1 LWKGQV
7 ESWQVGILQPFN
19 PSTLKPPQLARVE
32 VLTCKSYYLVS
43 KTMSLSLKQLTVY
56 LTLLGLGGGA
66 GVLGSRY
73 LMAEQQVARPPEAV
87 PAVLQPLSSQPSGRP
102 PEANLNFIAEAVDR
116 VGPAV
121 VRIDSARQVSSKDIP
136 EPFKNPFFRRFFG
149 NEMPLPE
156 QRKPLERGTGS
167 GFIISSDGRMITN
180 AHVVAS
186 AQSVKVTLKDG
197 RTFDGRVVGVDPVT
211 DVAVVKI
218 DAKNLPTVRIGTAE
232 KLIPG
237 EWAIA
242 IGNPL
247 GLDNTVTVGII
258 SALDRSSS
266 QVGVPEK
273 RVSFIQTDAAINPGN
288 SGGPLLNA
296 RGEVIGINTAIR
308 AGAQGLGFA
317 IPIETAQR
325 IANQLFTKGRVEHP
339 FLGIQMV
346 TLTPDLRKEIN
357 QDNDAGFKVTQDTG
371 VVIVRVAKNS
381 PAQAAGL
388 QPGDIIQK
396 VGGKPV
402 KSAAQVQ
409 EQVEASTVGAVLEV
423 EVTRQGKK
431 QSLQVRP
438 GAFPSQESE

>member
-1 LWKGQV
+1 
-7 ESWQVGILQPFN
+7 
-19 PSTLKPPQLARVE
+19 
-32 VLTCKSYYLVS
+32 
-43 KTMSLSLKQLTVY
+43 MSLSLKQLTLY
-56 LTLLGLGGGA
+56 LTLLGLGGGM

-73 LMAEQQVARPPEAV
+73 LMAEQQVANPPETV
-87 PAVLQPLSSQPSGRP
+87 PAVLKPLSSQPSGRP
-102 PEANLNFIAEAVDR
+102 PEANINFIAEAAER

-121 VRIDSARQVSSKDIP
+121 VRIDSSRKVSSQDIP

-149 NEMPLPE
+149 NEMPPPE
-156 QRKPLERGTGS
+156 QRVERGTGS

-180 AHVVAS
+180 AHVLGGAN
-186 AQSVKVTLKDG
+186 SVKVTLKDG
-197 RTFDGRVVGVDPVT
+197 RTFQGRVIGVDPVT

-218 DAKNLPTVRIGTAE
+218 DAKNLPTVRLGTSE

-296 RGEVIGINTAIR
+296 KGEVIGINTAIR

-339 FLGIQMV
+339 YLGIKMV
-346 TLTPDLRKEIN
+346 TLNPEIRKELN
-357 QDNDAGFKVTQDTG
+357 EDSKAGFKVGQDTG
-371 VVIVRVAKNS
+371 VLIVSVAKNS
-381 PAQAAGL
+381 PAQQAGF
-388 QPGDIIQK
+388 QPGDIIEK
-396 VGGKPV
+396 VGGKPI

-409 EQVEASTVGAVLEV
+409 EQVEASAVGANLEV
-423 EVTRQGKK
+423 EVSRQGKRQTLK
-431 QSLQVRP
+431 VRP
-438 GAFPSQESE
+438 GAFPAEDAQN

>member
-1 LWKGQV
+1 
-7 ESWQVGILQPFN
+7 
-19 PSTLKPPQLARVE
+19 
-32 VLTCKSYYLVS
+32 
-43 KTMSLSLKQLTVY
+43 MSLSLKQLTVY

-73 LMAEQQVARPPEAV
+73 LMAEQSVERPPEAV
-87 PAVLQPLSSQPSGRP
+87 PAVLQPSNAQPSGRP

-121 VRIDSARQVSSKDIP
+121 VRIDSARQVARDVP
-136 EPFKNPFFRRFFG
+136 EAFKNPFFRRFFG
-149 NEMPLPE
+149 EEMPQPPE
-156 QRKPLERGTGS
+156 ERVERGTGS
-167 GFIISSDGRMITN
+167 GFILSADGRMVTN
-180 AHVVAS
+180 AHVVAG
-186 AQSVKVTLKDG
+186 ADRVKVTLKDG
-197 RTFDGRVVGVDPVT
+197 RTFDGKVVGVDSVT

-218 DAKNLPTVRIGTAE
+218 EATGLPTVRMGKSET
-232 KLIPG
+232 LIPG

-317 IPIETAQR
+317 IPVETAQR
-325 IANQLFTKGRVEHP
+325 IADQLFTKGRVEHP
-339 FLGIQMV
+339 YLGIRMA

-357 QDNDAGFKVTQDTG
+357 EDKDFDFEVTQDTG
-371 VVIVRVAKNS
+371 VLIIGVARNS
-381 PAQAAGL
+381 PAQKAGL
-388 QPGDIIQK
+388 QPGDIIRK
-396 VGGKPV
+396 VAGQPV
-402 KSAAQVQ
+402 KSAGEVQ
-409 EQVEASTVGAVLEV
+409 KQVESSQVGGALEV
-423 EVTRQGKK
+423 EVARQGRV
-431 QSLQVRP
+431 QAFQVRP
-438 GAFPSQESE
+438 GAFPTENSDE